1 MKEKKK
7 LRSDGPVLL
16 RLLHGSWGYF
26 TACIL
31 SGLIFTA
38 CELVIPQIIRVS
50 VDSFIGEKPVSVAA
64 VGRWVERFGGVENIR
79 RHMWIPAAVMAALGL
94 ISALFRYCMNLYS
107 AKAGETLVKTSRDL
121 LYHHIQHLP
130 WKWHMAN
137 PTGDIIQRCTSDVE
151 RIKTFFQEQFVSV
164 FRILVLIVLALVCML
179 LMNWK
184 LALVPIIMFPIIVT
198 YSILF
203 HNTQSAT
210 ASRSATRRRACS
222 PPLHRKI

>member
-94 ISALFRYCMNLYS
+94 ISALFRYFT
-107 AKAGETLVKTSRDL
+107 A
-121 LYHHIQHLP
+121 
-130 WKWHMAN
+130 
-137 PTGDIIQRCTSDVE
+137 QRPA
-151 RIKTFFQEQFVSV
+151 R
-164 FRILVLIVLALVCML
+164 
-179 LMNWK
+179 
-184 LALVPIIMFPIIVT
+184 
-198 YSILF
+198 
-203 HNTQSAT
+203 
-210 ASRSATRRRACS
+210 RS
-222 PPLHRKI
+222 